1 MFQVCFTACFAEE
14 GKESRKEYSI
24 YYYARANARA
34 SVPCRKS
41 VQKQESRRFSI
52 SGKGRKRGKSAGMA
66 GKNTTGGIRKMQ
78 KIPEKI
84 GMTGKKYGRRL
95 HKTDRKKCSGNR
107 KIPEWLIKKRQ
118 AASVKRKRFR
128 RKIGMTEEKHGK
140 SLHKTDKKML
150 RKPKNTGMTNKN
162 TANSIHK
169 TQKIPEKNRDD
180 GEKTRRAPAQNKQK
194 KSSGNPKYRYGW
206 KKNGRQ
212 HP

>member
-1 MFQVCFTACFAEE
+1 MFQVCFTACLAEE

-84 GMTGKKYGRRL
+84 GMTGKKYGRHL

-118 AASVKRKRFR
+118 TASAKYKRFR
-128 RKIGMTEEKHGK
+128 M
-140 SLHKTDKKML
+140 
-150 RKPKNTGMTNKN
+150 
-162 TANSIHK
+162 
-169 TQKIPEKNRDD
+169 KNRDD
-180 GEKTRRAPAQNKQK
+180 GKKTWQAPAQNRQK
-194 KSSGNPKYRYGW
+194 KCSGNRKIPEW
-206 KKNGRQ
+206 LIKNGKW